1 MSNLVGLLLAA
12 VGIGLLIG
20 LERGWRQR
28 DEHAGGRIAGIRTY
42 ALLALGG
49 ALSGLL
55 ALKVSIWFGLICVGG
70 IIVALLLAHRARL
83 AEADDNVSATNVVV
97 SILTVMLGLAMT
109 TGFLREAVVA
119 GGVMTLILSMREQL
133 HGWLRTLSA
142 EDVRAVAV
150 YGAITLVVLP
160 LLPDKN
166 IGPYAALNPRNL
178 WLVVVFVTG
187 LSFAGY
193 WASKR
198 VGDAQGTIIAA
209 AIGATYSSTAV
220 TAELSRRLRSSQE
233 DPLPLRAGIAAATAM
248 MPIRISI
255 LVAVLLPGALLPFL
269 AMVGPAIAVALL
281 FAALLF
287 WRARG
292 GSSKAMPPRRNPF
305 DIWPAIGFAA
315 LVGSIVI
322 LSRWTIDQYGGQGV
336 SILIG
341 LTGLYD
347 VDAAIVTASNLP
359 KGLLDTSSLAALL
372 ALPVLVN
379 SALKAVLVPVL
390 GGVREG
396 ARAAIPLIASAI
408 LIAIGIA
415 LINRFHFA

>member
-1 MSNLVGLLLAA
+1 MSNLVGLLAA

-55 ALKVSIWFGLICVGG
+55 ALNVSIWFGLIGVTG

-97 SILTVMLGLAMT
+97 SILTVLLGLTMT
-109 TGFLREAVVA
+109 TGFLREAIVV

-142 EDVRAVAV
+142 EDVRAVAI

-193 WASKR
+193 WAAKR

-220 TAELSRRLRSSQE
+220 TAELSRRLRNGQE
-233 DPLPLRAGIAAATAM
+233 ESLPLRAGIAAATVM
-248 MPIRISI
+248 MPVRVSV
-255 LVAVLLPGALLPFL
+255 LVAVLLPSALLPFL

-281 FAALLF
+281 FAALLY

-292 GSSKAMPPRRNPF
+292 GSSKGITAHRNPF
-305 DIWPAIGFAA
+305 DLWPAIGFAA
-315 LVGSIVI
+315 LVGVIVI
-322 LSRWTIDQYGGQGV
+322 LSRWTIDQYGGRGV
-336 SILIG
+336 SLLIG

-347 VDAAIVTASNLP
+347 VDAAIVTAVNLP

-379 SALKAVLVPVL
+379 SVLKAVLVPVL
-390 GGVREG
+390 GGFSAG
-396 ARAAIPLIASAI
+396 LRAAIPLIASAI

-415 LINRFHFA
+415 LTNGFHFA

>member
-1 MSNLVGLLLAA
+1 MSNLVGLLAA

-55 ALKVSIWFGLICVGG
+55 ALNLSIWFGLIGIGG

-109 TGFLREAVVA
+109 TGFLREAIVA

-166 IGPYAALNPRNL
+166 MGPYAALNPRNL

-248 MPIRISI
+248 MPIRVSV
-255 LVAVLLPGALLPFL
+255 LVAVLVPTALLPFL
-269 AMVGPAIAVALL
+269 TMVGPAIAVALL
-281 FAALLF
+281 FAALLY

-292 GSSKAMPPRRNPF
+292 AAAGGVMARRNPF

-315 LVGSIVI
+315 LVGVIVI
-322 LSRWTIDQYGGQGV
+322 LSRWTID
-336 SILIG
+336 
-341 LTGLYD
+341 
-347 VDAAIVTASNLP
+347 
-359 KGLLDTSSLAALL
+359 
-372 ALPVLVN
+372 
-379 SALKAVLVPVL
+379 
-390 GGVREG
+390 
-396 ARAAIPLIASAI
+396 
-408 LIAIGIA
+408 
-415 LINRFHFA
+415 

>member
-1 MSNLVGLLLAA
+1 MSNLVSLLAA

-20 LERGWRQR
+20 LERGWRHR

-55 ALKVSIWFGLICVGG
+55 ALNVSIWFGLIGIGG

-97 SILTVMLGLAMT
+97 SILTVLLGLAMT
-109 TGFLREAVVA
+109 TGFLREAIVA

-142 EDVRAVAV
+142 EDVRAVAI
-150 YGAITLVVLP
+150 YGAITFVVLP

-193 WASKR
+193 WAAKR

-220 TAELSRRLRSSQE
+220 TAELSRRLRNGQE
-233 DPLPLRAGIAAATAM
+233 ESLPLRAGIAAATVM
-248 MPIRISI
+248 MPVRVSV
-255 LVAVLLPGALLPFL
+255 LVAVLLPSALLPFL

-281 FAALLF
+281 LAALLY

-292 GSSKAMPPRRNPF
+292 GSSKGITAHRNPF
-305 DIWPAIGFAA
+305 DLWPAIGFAA
-315 LVGSIVI
+315 LVGVIVI
-322 LSRWTIDQYGGQGV
+322 LSRWTIDQYGGRGV
-336 SILIG
+336 SLLIG

-347 VDAAIVTASNLP
+347 VDAAIVTAVNLP

-379 SALKAVLVPVL
+379 SVLKAVLVPVL
-390 GGVREG
+390 GGFSAG
-396 ARAAIPLIASAI
+396 LRAAIPLIASAI

-415 LINRFHFA
+415 LTNGFHFA

>member
-1 MSNLVGLLLAA
+1 MSNLVGLLAA

-55 ALKVSIWFGLICVGG
+55 ALNLSIWFGLIGIGG

-109 TGFLREAVVA
+109 TGFLREAIVA

-166 IGPYAALNPRNL
+166 MGPYAALNPRNL

-248 MPIRISI
+248 MPIRVSV
-255 LVAVLLPGALLPFL
+255 LVAVLVPTALLPFL
-269 AMVGPAIAVALL
+269 TMVGPAIAVALL
-281 FAALLF
+281 FAALLY

-292 GSSKAMPPRRNPF
+292 AAAGGVMARRNPF

-315 LVGSIVI
+315 LVGVIVI

-347 VDAAIVTASNLP
+347 VDAAIVTAVNLP
-359 KGLLDTSSLAALL
+359 KNALDTSSLAALL
-372 ALPVLVN
+372 ALPVLMN
-379 SALKAVLVPVL
+379 SALKAALVPVL

-415 LINRFHFA
+415 LTNGFHFD

>member
-1 MSNLVGLLLAA
+1 LSNLVSLLAA

-55 ALKVSIWFGLICVGG
+55 ALNVSIWFGLIGIGG

-109 TGFLREAVVA
+109 TGFLREAIVA

-133 HGWLRTLSA
+133 HSWLRTLSA
-142 EDVRAVAV
+142 EDVRAVAI

-255 LVAVLLPGALLPFL
+255 LVAVLLPGVLLPFL

-281 FAALLF
+281 FAALLY

-292 GSSKAMPPRRNPF
+292 GSSKAMTARRNPF
-305 DIWPAIGFAA
+305 DIWPAIGFAT
-315 LVGSIVI
+315 LVGVIVI

-415 LINRFHFA
+415 LINGFHFA

>member
-1 MSNLVGLLLAA
+1 MSNLVSLLAV

-28 DEHAGGRIAGIRTY
+28 DEHAGGRIAGIGTY
-42 ALLALGG
+42 ALLALVG

-55 ALKVSIWFGLICVGG
+55 ALNVSIWFGLIGVTGMV
-70 IIVALLLAHRARL
+70 VAVLLAHRARL

-109 TGFLREAVVA
+109 TGFLREAIVA
-119 GGVMTLILSMREQL
+119 GGVMTLILAMREQL

-142 EDVRAVAV
+142 EDVCAVAV

-193 WASKR
+193 WAAKR

-220 TAELSRRLRSSQE
+220 TAELSRRLRSGQE

-248 MPIRISI
+248 MPIRVSV
-255 LVAVLLPGALLPFL
+255 LVAVLLPSVLLPFL

-281 FAALLF
+281 FAALLY

-292 GSSKAMPPRRNPF
+292 GSSKGITAHRNPF
-305 DIWPAIGFAA
+305 DLWPAIGFAA
-315 LVGSIVI
+315 LVGVIVI
-322 LSRWTIDQYGGQGV
+322 LSRWTIDQYGGRGV
-336 SILIG
+336 SLLIG

-347 VDAAIVTASNLP
+347 VDAAIVTAVNLP

-379 SALKAVLVPVL
+379 SVLKAVLVPVL
-390 GGVREG
+390 GGFSAG
-396 ARAAIPLIASAI
+396 LRAAIPLIASAI

-415 LINRFHFA
+415 LTNGFHFA

>member
-1 MSNLVGLLLAA
+1 MSNLVGFLAA

-55 ALKVSIWFGLICVGG
+55 ALNVSIWFGLIGVTG

-97 SILTVMLGLAMT
+97 SILTVLLGLAMT
-109 TGFLREAVVA
+109 TGFLREAIVA

-142 EDVRAVAV
+142 EDVRAVAI

-193 WASKR
+193 WAAKR

-220 TAELSRRLRSSQE
+220 TAELSRRLRNEQE
-233 DPLPLRAGIAAATAM
+233 ESLPLRAGIAAATVM
-248 MPIRISI
+248 MPVRVSV
-255 LVAVLLPGALLPFL
+255 LVAVLLPSALLPFL

-281 FAALLF
+281 FAALLY

-292 GSSKAMPPRRNPF
+292 GSSKGITAHRNPF
-305 DIWPAIGFAA
+305 DLWPAIGFAA
-315 LVGSIVI
+315 LVGVIVI
-322 LSRWTIDQYGGQGV
+322 LSRWTIDQYGGRGV
-336 SILIG
+336 SLLIG

-347 VDAAIVTASNLP
+347 VDAAIVTAVNLP
-359 KGLLDTSSLAALL
+359 KGLLDRSSLAALL

-379 SALKAVLVPVL
+379 SVLKAVLVPVL
-390 GGVREG
+390 GGFSAG
-396 ARAAIPLIASAI
+396 LRAAIPLIASAI

-415 LINRFHFA
+415 LTNGFHFA

>member
-1 MSNLVGLLLAA
+1 MSNLVSLLAA

-28 DEHAGGRIAGIRTY
+28 DEHAGGRIAGIRTH

-55 ALKVSIWFGLICVGG
+55 ALNVSIWFGLICVGG

-166 IGPYAALNPRNL
+166 MGPYAALNPRNL

-220 TAELSRRLRSSQE
+220 TAELSRRLRNGQE
-233 DPLPLRAGIAAATAM
+233 DSLPLRAGIAAATAM
-248 MPIRISI
+248 MPIRVSV
-255 LVAVLLPGALLPFL
+255 LVAVLVPTALLPFL
-269 AMVGPAIAVALL
+269 TMVGPAIAVALL
-281 FAALLF
+281 FAALLY

-292 GSSKAMPPRRNPF
+292 AAAGGVMARRNPF

-315 LVGSIVI
+315 LVGVIVI
-322 LSRWTIDQYGGQGV
+322 LSRWTIDQYGGRGV
-336 SILIG
+336 SFLIA

-347 VDAAIVTASNLP
+347 VDAAIVTAVNLP
-359 KGLLDTSSLAALL
+359 KNALGTSSLAALL
-372 ALPVLVN
+372 ALPVLMN
-379 SALKAVLVPVL
+379 SALKAALVPVL

-396 ARAAIPLIASAI
+396 VRAAIPLIASAI

-415 LINRFHFA
+415 LTNGFHFA

>member
-1 MSNLVGLLLAA
+1 MSNLVGLLAA

-55 ALKVSIWFGLICVGG
+55 ALNVSIWFGLIGVTGMV
-70 IIVALLLAHRARL
+70 VAVLLAHRARL

-97 SILTVMLGLAMT
+97 SILTVLLGLAMT
-109 TGFLREAVVA
+109 TGFLREAIVA

-142 EDVRAVAV
+142 EDVRAVAI

-193 WASKR
+193 WAAKR

-220 TAELSRRLRSSQE
+220 TAELSRRLRSGQE

-248 MPIRISI
+248 MPIRVSV
-255 LVAVLLPGALLPFL
+255 LVAVLLPSVMLPFL

-281 FAALLF
+281 FAVLLY

-292 GSSKAMPPRRNPF
+292 GSSKAMTARRNPF
-305 DIWPAIGFAA
+305 DIWPAVGFAA
-315 LVGSIVI
+315 LVGVIVI
-322 LSRWTIDQYGGQGV
+322 LSRWTIDQYGGRGL

-372 ALPVLVN
+372 ALPILVN

-415 LINRFHFA
+415 LTNGFHFA

>member
-1 MSNLVGLLLAA
+1 MSNLVGLLAA

-55 ALKVSIWFGLICVGG
+55 SLNLSIWFGLIGIGG

-109 TGFLREAVVA
+109 TGFLREAIVA

-220 TAELSRRLRSSQE
+220 TAELSRRLRNGQE

-248 MPIRISI
+248 MPIRICI
-255 LVAVLLPGALLPFL
+255 LVAVLLPGVLLPFL

-281 FAALLF
+281 FAVLLY

-292 GSSKAMPPRRNPF
+292 GSSKAMAARRNPF

-315 LVGSIVI
+315 LVGVIVI
-322 LSRWTIDQYGGQGV
+322 LSRWAIDQYGGQGV

-415 LINRFHFA
+415 LINGFHFA

>member
-1 MSNLVGLLLAA
+1 MSKLVSLLAA

-28 DEHAGGRIAGIRTY
+28 DEHAGGRIAGIRTF
-42 ALLALGG
+42 ALLGLGG

-55 ALKVSIWFGLICVGG
+55 ALNVSIWFGLIGIGG
-70 IIVALLLAHRARL
+70 IVVALLLAHRARL

-97 SILTVMLGLAMT
+97 SILTVLLGLAMT

-133 HGWLRTLSA
+133 HGWLRTLSS
-142 EDVRAVAV
+142 EDVRAVAI

-166 IGPYAALNPRNL
+166 VGPYAALNPRNL

-255 LVAVLLPGALLPFL
+255 LVAVLLPGVLMPFL
-269 AMVGPAIAVALL
+269 ALVGPAIAVALL
-281 FAALLF
+281 FAALLY

-292 GSSKAMPPRRNPF
+292 GSSKAMTARRNPF

-315 LVGSIVI
+315 LVGAIVI
-322 LSRWTIDQYGGQGV
+322 LSRWIIDQYGGRGV

-379 SALKAVLVPVL
+379 SALKAALVPVL
-390 GGVREG
+390 GGFNAG
-396 ARAAIPLIASAI
+396 ARAAIPLFASAI
-408 LIAIGIA
+408 LIVICIA
-415 LINRFHFA
+415 LFNGFHFT